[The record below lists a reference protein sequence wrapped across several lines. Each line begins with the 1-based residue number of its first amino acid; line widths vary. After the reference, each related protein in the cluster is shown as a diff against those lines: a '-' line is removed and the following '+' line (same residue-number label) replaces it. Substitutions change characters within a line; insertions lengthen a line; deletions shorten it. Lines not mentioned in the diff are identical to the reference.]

1 MDLAIDQ
8 ADIEKTC
15 TEFLNAWKAKDAN
28 TCFDLLDRHF
38 KEKCSVADLE
48 KMINAVDFKQM
59 EWDTYGGLKPDSDPF
74 DVSVTVCSNDKSV
87 CPVEFRFS
95 IKRNPLDITKLTI
108 SSMHFKPALHV
119 EQATRAFIEMW
130 RMGNT
135 EDILGM
141 MSPSLRETQSRE
153 QLLQNMAKMGKLASV
168 GLPGQD
174 MNTQRREHVEFDNS
188 PFHVR
193 VTVRSEDRAN
203 TFRLAFV
210 NLDDESFPSASLDKL
225 TYTDDRPKP
234 DGTVDYLPESKLMG
248 AFTFLNAGKSGDGRG
263 WVDGSMQVE
272 GGFGNGRFIEEAI
285 GNKDLRY
292 MSAEQLEIYQE
303 TLDESKQ
310 SPDDA
315 LGDEVC
321 LSNDFGNPLREIP
334 RYKLNPLI
342 IRRRQTDSCCLILL
356 LLFWLFIAFVA
367 RHAFENGDT
376 NRLLF
381 GVDSLGN
388 TCGSNNK
395 GRTNLGVDL
404 TGKKYLWW
412 PDSQGKPK
420 YMLCVNKCPDS
431 SDLNSTTIDDYLV
444 TTLDHNAA
452 PTKYVVQHATTAVL
466 NRCLPTDGGD
476 NLQIGNDLIVLADL
490 LSGWKLILMS
500 GSIALIVGFTW
511 LMLITRCSKE
521 VVRCSILGTFA
532 MSLLIAAGL
541 FLIAYPDTRST
552 AISIV
557 DPTASTFTLI
567 SMIALL
573 LLSVSYLIRFCR
585 KRRLAQ
591 YAWPIMDEL
600 STSIRT
606 IGSGFVLYPT
616 FAFIV
621 LAGVGIG
628 GCMLMAQILSL
639 GEVKQIC
646 ECPKNALSN
655 CKCTQ
660 IFEFDPAARWYAAV
674 TLLGMIWNLNII
686 LELTRCTAAGTLSLW
701 FFTDEEENGER
712 LLPVF
717 PTYKVFSR
725 MLSKHL
731 GTIAYIAFIRPIY
744 AIQKPIINCIDSRR
758 RKPTTTEF
766 KRSKC
771 VVAPNLLYFLC
782 SFSNTFHRCL

>member
-1 MDLAIDQ
+1 
-8 ADIEKTC
+8 
-15 TEFLNAWKAKDAN
+15 
-28 TCFDLLDRHF
+28 
-38 KEKCSVADLE
+38 
-48 KMINAVDFKQM
+48 
-59 EWDTYGGLKPDSDPF
+59 
-74 DVSVTVCSNDKSV
+74 
-87 CPVEFRFS
+87 
-95 IKRNPLDITKLTI
+95 
-108 SSMHFKPALHV
+108 
-119 EQATRAFIEMW
+119 
-130 RMGNT
+130 
-135 EDILGM
+135 
-141 MSPSLRETQSRE
+141 
-153 QLLQNMAKMGKLASV
+153 
-168 GLPGQD
+168 
-174 MNTQRREHVEFDNS
+174 
-188 PFHVR
+188 
-193 VTVRSEDRAN
+193 
-203 TFRLAFV
+203 
-210 NLDDESFPSASLDKL
+210 
-225 TYTDDRPKP
+225 
-234 DGTVDYLPESKLMG
+234 
-248 AFTFLNAGKSGDGRG
+248 
-263 WVDGSMQVE
+263 
-272 GGFGNGRFIEEAI
+272 
-285 GNKDLRY
+285 
-292 MSAEQLEIYQE
+292 
-303 TLDESKQ
+303 
-310 SPDDA
+310 
-315 LGDEVC
+315 
-321 LSNDFGNPLREIP
+321 
-334 RYKLNPLI
+334 
-342 IRRRQTDSCCLILL
+342 
-356 LLFWLFIAFVA
+356 
-367 RHAFENGDT
+367 
-376 NRLLF
+376 
-381 GVDSLGN
+381 
-388 TCGSNNK
+388 
-395 GRTNLGVDL
+395 
-404 TGKKYLWW
+404 
-412 PDSQGKPK
+412 
-420 YMLCVNKCPDS
+420 
-431 SDLNSTTIDDYLV
+431 
-444 TTLDHNAA
+444 
-452 PTKYVVQHATTAVL
+452 
-466 NRCLPTDGGD
+466 
-476 NLQIGNDLIVLADL
+476 
-490 LSGWKLILMS
+490 
-500 GSIALIVGFTW
+500 
-511 LMLITRCSKE
+511 
-521 VVRCSILGTFA
+521 

-552 AISIV
+552 AIAIV

-567 SMIALL
+567 SIIALL

-771 VVAPNLLYFLC
+771 VVASKLPYFSV
-782 SFSNTFHRCL
+782 SFSNAFHRYL